1 MAAQHDNPNYTF
13 IGTMTQ
19 MEKSKRSW
27 DGETGVIDEKMLS
40 KYIDDL
46 SAPIYYIVGPQGM
59 VYAMVE
65 MLLTAGVDDD
75 NIRTEEFFGY

>member
-1 MAAQHDNPNYTF
+1 
-13 IGTMTQ
+13 
-19 MEKSKRSW
+19 MEKSNHSW
-27 DGETGVIDEKMLS
+27 DGETGLIDETMLT
-40 KYIDDL
+40 KYVGDL
-46 SAPIYYIVGPQGM
+46 NVPIYYIVGPQGM